1 MFTVSTLRTAT
12 VLFGL
17 LVALPARPLLAA
29 PPVAR
34 LTRLAPST
42 GTRPDTADTTAG
54 RRRHGVLPR
63 VWQRMAAPLAAI
75 EHQPLLHLRVGRFAL
90 AVQSPAERCAL
101 VVSVLKPGAPGAPL
115 AFGLGF

>member
-1 MFTVSTLRTAT
+1 MFTISTLRTAT

-17 LVALPARPLLAA
+17 LVALPARPLRAA

-34 LTRLAPST
+34 LARVAPSA
-42 GTRPDTADTTAG
+42 GTRPDTADTTTG
-54 RRRHGVLPR
+54 RRRYGVIPR
-63 VWQRMAAPLAAI
+63 VWHRIAAPLAAAQR
-75 EHQPLLHLRVGRFAL
+75 QPLLHLRVGRFAL

-101 VVSVLKPGAPGAPL
+101 VVSVLKPDAPGAPL